1 MRRNFIAPLLLLSAY
16 LFPLYVILPG
26 GINQRFTQ
34 TLLCTTFFLTVAS
47 ALSYLVLRNF
57 RPLSSA
63 GEASIGGEFRASD
76 VLLLLLPLNPVVQ
89 YILLNRD
96 ILLWYD
102 ILAIIAI
109 FALASSITI
118 LIIPQ
123 LLRKWMSRS
132 IAVMVGLGLTFTMIN
147 MAALARYFSWH
158 KSGDFPIQIGLLLLV
173 FFVGLVIYRKD
184 RQALNIAIVCYFV
197 GTIAVS
203 YSNSATK
210 SVAAAEPK
218 ENLVFESS
226 EANRLASGKKILRR
240 PDIFLLTY
248 DSYVENET
256 MLQYG
261 IDNSDQESFLESNG
275 FKIYRGTY
283 SIARASVP
291 SMGGVLG
298 NNNPKQAVAGHSPI
312 LKLLQQAGYRTHGVF
327 KRGYFFQGVDI
338 GYDYGFP
345 PPAASFLV
353 VTRAVAEGQF
363 RHNVQFQ
370 DISFDQFIDQKR
382 SIMSS
387 QRAQPS
393 FLYTHTGPG
402 HSQNSGSCL
411 SDEVARFEKK
421 LNAANLEMR
430 EDINTIL
437 GSNSGAII
445 VVNGDHGPHLTKNC
459 LGSIAGD
466 YTLNEITPLDLQD
479 RFGSFLAIHWPDQA
493 PANIPNI
500 EILQDIFPAILSY
513 IYDDP
518 AFEALRIPRRLS
530 QDAEGGI
537 RGVTVDNGYIVGG
550 VYDGEP
556 LFGPAKNATKE

>member
-1 MRRNFIAPLLLLSAY
+1 M
-16 LFPLYVILPG
+16 
-26 GINQRFTQ
+26 
-34 TLLCTTFFLTVAS
+34 VAS

-57 RPLSSA
+57 RPLSLA
-63 GEASIGGEFRASD
+63 GEASIDGEFRASD

-298 NNNPKQAVAGHSPI
+298 NNDPKQAVAGHSPI

-327 KRGYFFQGVDI
+327 TRGYFFQGVDI

-550 VYDGEP
+550 AYDGEP